1 MLDRFAM
8 TRVLHKYE
16 KFLAEVAVLVL
27 RQPDS
32 EELKVERKLVDFI
45 RGKHFAINPDTLYE
59 YLEKMSGDHVGDKVV
74 KSMND
79 MQSALMNLI
88 VFMGSEGNR
97 QTIYT
102 PLMKIMKDEYSLYRP
117 FALIALSANGSNE
130 ALVSL
135 IELFASLDD
144 ETRWATLALL
154 QQSLNERFIPLFTE
168 ALTDPEPEV
177 AKLAIKAIGKAGA
190 IEQLDQIKPL
200 LYSPSE
206 SVALVAV
213 SVMAVLG
220 DPAVSGD
227 LTTLY
232 QKTDSNKI
240 KATVVSAFGHISSP
254 GSLQF
259 LEQALDD
266 NDSRVR
272 ANAIMAIKKLS
283 NSHKPSDSVI
293 NKIRKL
299 ATDPDHR
306 VRADSIQALWRL
318 GDTERLDDVKAML
331 MSEKEANRSSGAYLC
346 GKLKLSALISNLES
360 LTADDSWSVRKMA
373 ALALLAIGEQGK
385 SALDNLLI
393 RGTPDQQIIAA
404 FATGISQDSKAI
416 DEILA
421 ESRSGSEMSAKATSV
436 MMRLSTP
443 R

>member
-8 TRVLHKYE
+8 TRVLDKYE
-16 KFLAEVAVLVL
+16 KFLAEVAILVF

-32 EELKVERKLVDFI
+32 EEFKIERKLIDFI
-45 RGKHFAINPDTLYE
+45 RGKPFAINPGTLRE
-59 YLEKMSGDHVGDKVV
+59 YLEKISGEQVRDKVV
-74 KSMND
+74 DSIND
-79 MQSALMNLI
+79 MQSALMKLI
-88 VFMGSEGNR
+88 IFIGSEGTR

-102 PLMKIMKDEYSLYRP
+102 PLMKLMKDDSSPYRP

-130 ALVSL
+130 AYASL
-135 IELFASLDD
+135 IDLFPRLND
-144 ETRWATLALL
+144 ETRWAILALL
-154 QQSLNERFIPLFTE
+154 QRSPDERFISLFAA

-177 AKLAIKAIGKAGA
+177 VRMAMKAIGKAGA
-190 IEQLDQIKPL
+190 VAQLDHIRPL

-206 SVALVAV
+206 SIVLTAVAV
-213 SVMAVLG
+213 IVVLG
-220 DPAVSGD
+220 DSAVSSD
-227 LTTLY
+227 LTNLY
-232 QKTDSNKI
+232 EKTDSDKI
-240 KATVVSAFGHISSP
+240 KATVVSAFGDISSP

-283 NSHKPSDSVI
+283 NNHKLPDSVV

-299 ATDPDHR
+299 ATDSDHR
-306 VRADSIQALWRL
+306 VRADSIQALWGL
-318 GDTERLDDVKAML
+318 GDTERLADVKAML
-331 MSEKEANRSSGAYLC
+331 MSEKETNRSSGAYLC
-346 GKLKLSALISNLES
+346 GKLKLTALVANLES

-373 ALALLAIGEQGK
+373 ALALLAIGESGK
-385 SALDNLLI
+385 SALDNLLL